1 MKQQAEEIARPRA
14 ELEWLERD
22 RERLGRENA
31 WLCKKARCRTARRFR
46 QAAPFSKG
54 RARHIRVSP
63 DESPDRPVGDSGV
76 GAFRPVIDEPYD
88 VPAPRTS
95 HVWDTTETAH
105 QEHVRLQQR
114 TTELREEHELL
125 KKKRF
130 NHAERAEHNARLRKH
145 LEDLQAQ
152 RCRN

>member
-1 MKQQAEEIARPRA
+1 MATSRVRRVLYADCPSCRWTKAV
-14 ELEWLERD
+14 LVY
-22 RERLGRENA
+22 ENRRT
-31 WLCKKARCRTARRFR
+31 WCFLCPHC
-46 QAAPFSKG
+46 Q
-54 RARHIRVSP
+54 
-63 DESPDRPVGDSGV
+63 
-76 GAFRPVIDEPYD
+76 
-88 VPAPRTS
+88 

-105 QEHVRLQQR
+105 QEHARLQQR

-130 NHAERAEHNARLRKH
+130 NHAEHAEHNARLRKH